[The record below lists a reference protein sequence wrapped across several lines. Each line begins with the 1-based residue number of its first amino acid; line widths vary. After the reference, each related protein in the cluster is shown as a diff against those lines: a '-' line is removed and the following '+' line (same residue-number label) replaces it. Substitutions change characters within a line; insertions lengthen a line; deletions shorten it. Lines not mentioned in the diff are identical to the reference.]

1 MNTIQQFKFHDKYL
15 AIDWDILKW
24 AFKIS
29 IPFGIANVFFQSP
42 DASKYEHGM
51 WFSVLPES
59 IVEFVYQKK
68 HKQEMG
74 EVLMLTK
81 DGSISLGFTIEDDV
95 ATKWVATANE
105 IILKAKPES

>member
-1 MNTIQQFKFHDKYL
+1 MNTIRQFKFHDKYL

-42 DASKYEHGM
+42 DKSKYDHGM
-51 WFSVLPES
+51 WFAILPEN
-59 IVEFVYQKK
+59 IIRFVYQKEQN
-68 HKQEMG
+68 QEIG

-81 DGSISLGFTIEDDV
+81 DGSISLGLTTEDT
-95 ATKWVATANE
+95 AAEKWVATVNE
-105 IILKAKPES
+105 VILKAKQKP